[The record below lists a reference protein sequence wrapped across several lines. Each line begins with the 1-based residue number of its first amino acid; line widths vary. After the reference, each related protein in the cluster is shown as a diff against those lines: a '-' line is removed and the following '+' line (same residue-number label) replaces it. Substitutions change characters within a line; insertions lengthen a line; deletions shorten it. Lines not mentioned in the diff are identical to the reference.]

1 MSRGLSSNFLT
12 EITSSSLKP
21 FYAFEAAFLE
31 GTVRL
36 WTGYG
41 NITIN
46 SQTYTG
52 GGSLLSISAVE
63 ETSEIKATG
72 INVALSGMDSS
83 ILAASLNANYQNRT
97 FTCYLGMLDENYSVI
112 SSVYQLFQGRMDS
125 MTINDGGDEIIIT
138 LSVESRLIDLE
149 KPNET
154 RYTSEE
160 QKRLFSGDLGLDFV
174 TDLQDK
180 DINWGGK

>member
-1 MSRGLSSNFLT
+1 
-12 EITSSSLKP
+12 
-21 FYAFEAAFLE
+21 
-31 GTVRL
+31 
-36 WTGYG
+36 
-41 NITIN
+41 
-46 SQTYTG
+46 
-52 GGSLLSISAVE
+52 
-63 ETSEIKATG
+63 
-72 INVALSGMDSS
+72 
-83 ILAASLNANYQNRT
+83 
-97 FTCYLGMLDENYSVI
+97 MLDENYSVI